1 MVSVR
6 NMSQEPRN
14 EKTIKDGVLVLHPMR
29 WKIINAL
36 KDGQARYIDQ
46 IAEKIGE
53 DRQLVSFHLSTL
65 EENGFVKSEFRILEP
80 PHSKGK
86 AGRFYVLTDK
96 FDKIRPQ
103 LIEILK

>member
-1 MVSVR
+1 
-6 NMSQEPRN
+6 MSQEPKN

-36 KDGQARYIDQ
+36 KEDGQPRYIDQ
-46 IAEKIGE
+46 IAEKIGA

-65 EENGFVKSEFRILEP
+65 EENGFVKSQFKFIERP
-80 PHSKGK
+80 NSPAGR
-86 AGRFYVLTDK
+86 AGRFYELTDK

-103 LIEILK
+103 LIKLLETKS